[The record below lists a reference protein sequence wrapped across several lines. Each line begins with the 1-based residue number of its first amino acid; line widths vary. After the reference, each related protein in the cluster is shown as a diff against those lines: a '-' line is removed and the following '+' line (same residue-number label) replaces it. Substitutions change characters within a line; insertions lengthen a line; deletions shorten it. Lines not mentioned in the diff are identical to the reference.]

1 MTQAVRSAAQV
12 QVQVKVKA
20 QAQAEAKQTEM
31 STGILSSRDKI
42 YNTRLSI
49 KKGGKKRRYLKLVDE
64 YSMHRQV
71 RNKQSGK
78 AAASGKG
85 MLMKGVDLNPVRRNL
100 KKKQIR
106 F

>member
-20 QAQAEAKQTEM
+20 QAEAKQTEM
-31 STGILSSRDKI
+31 STGILSSRDKK
-42 YNTRLSI
+42 YNTRHSI
-49 KKGGKKRRYLKLVDE
+49 KKGGGGKRRYLKLVDE

-85 MLMKGVDLNPVRRNL
+85 MLKKGVDLNPVRRNL

>member
-20 QAQAEAKQTEM
+20 QAEAKQTEM
-31 STGILSSRDKI
+31 STGILILSSRDKK
-42 YNTRLSI
+42 YNTRHSI
-49 KKGGKKRRYLKLVDE
+49 KKGGKRRYLKLVDE

-85 MLMKGVDLNPVRRNL
+85 MLKKGVDLNPVRRNL

>member
-20 QAQAEAKQTEM
+20 QAEAKQTEM
-31 STGILSSRDKI
+31 STGILSSRDKK
-42 YNTRLSI
+42 YNTRHSI
-49 KKGGKKRRYLKLVDE
+49 KKGEKRRHLKLVDE
-64 YSMHRQV
+64 YSMHREV

-85 MLMKGVDLNPVRRNL
+85 MLKKGVDLNPVRRNL

>member
-20 QAQAEAKQTEM
+20 QAEAKQTEM
-31 STGILSSRDKI
+31 STGILILSSRDKK
-42 YNTRLSI
+42 YNTRHSI
-49 KKGGKKRRYLKLVDE
+49 KKGEKRRYLKLVDE

-85 MLMKGVDLNPVRRNL
+85 MLKKGVDLNPVRRNL